1 MDSTILKKLP
11 KKKFFEKAQVA
22 QKNNNSMYMLDEE
35 DLDQNFLN
43 EGLKISPQSANN
55 LMTKFKFQSFQIP
68 STPSSSSSSTSS
80 SAVNVV
86 TPQLHT
92 DVNYLRAEL
101 EAAQET
107 NGYLILSENNK
118 MTEID
123 KLKDEIQQQQ
133 KRIEELE
140 KKNN

>member
-1 MDSTILKKLP
+1 MNI
-11 KKKFFEKAQVA
+11 
-22 QKNNNSMYMLDEE
+22 
-35 DLDQNFLN
+35 
-43 EGLKISPQSANN
+43 
-55 LMTKFKFQSFQIP
+55 
-68 STPSSSSSSTSS
+68 
-80 SAVNVV
+80 V

-140 KKNN
+140 RTVATVTRTDTAVAK